1 MRLYVI
7 ILKYLELDKNMENSY
22 KIWFISDLHFHHFN
36 ILKFQ
41 DERREIMGLTEEVEE
56 IMKIEKIDKHDER
69 LPNLRN
75 SAVAKHNEWV
85 INMWNNTVDKHDHIY
100 ILGDISFGT
109 TEETKKILE
118 RLHGKKH
125 LVVGNHDKPCNGLEN
140 YFESVSQI
148 KEFPIKK
155 HQYDFLEENIYLVLC
170 HYPLGAWNR
179 RLHGSWMIHGHI
191 HGGFDDINIKSE
203 DLRVDIGL
211 DSDIANFGLVS
222 LEQLYKFM
230 KNKIAEKGFTDF
242 EKYIEWKS
250 DKDGIRY

>member
-7 ILKYLELDKNMENSY
+7 ILKYLELDKIMENSY
-22 KIWFISDLHFHHFN
+22 KIWFTSDTHFFHRN

-41 DERREIMGLTEEVEE
+41 KERREIMGITDDMSDSE
-56 IMKIEKIDKHDER
+56 MIEKQ
-69 LPNLRN
+69 
-75 SAVAKHNEWV
+75 NEWI
-85 INMWNNTVDKHDHIY
+85 INMWNSTVDKHDHIY
-100 ILGDISFGT
+100 ILGDVSFGT
-109 TEETKKILE
+109 TEETRVLLE
-118 RLHGKKH
+118 KLHGKKH
-125 LVVGNHDKPCNGLEN
+125 LIVGNHDKSCNGLEN
-140 YFESVSQI
+140 YFVSVSQI

-170 HYPLGAWNR
+170 HFPMIAWNR

-191 HGGFDDINIKSE
+191 HGGYDAENIKSE
-203 DLRVDIGL
+203 ELRVDIGL
-211 DSDIANFGLVS
+211 DSKIANFGLVS

-230 KNKIAEKGFTDF
+230 KDKIAEKGFTDF